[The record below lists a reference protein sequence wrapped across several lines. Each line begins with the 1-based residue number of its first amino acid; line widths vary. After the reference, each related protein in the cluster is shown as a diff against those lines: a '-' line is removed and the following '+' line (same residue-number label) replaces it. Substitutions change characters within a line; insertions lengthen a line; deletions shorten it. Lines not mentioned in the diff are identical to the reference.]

1 MDVLGCVGVGG
12 YSRHFDENKYILGA
26 W

>member
-12 YSRHFDENKYILGA
+12 YSRHFDEKKYILGA